1 MLLPRFSTGEGIVK
15 TGTVLSVEDNE
26 DDQFLL
32 QRAWRKAMV
41 SVNLQA
47 VGDGEKAI
55 EYLSGLDKYRDREL
69 FPIPDIILLDLK
81 MPRKNG
87 FEVLEWM
94 SRTLPSERP
103 LVAVFTSSQN
113 SADIQRAY
121 ELGARWYLMKP
132 VDYPELIKLAQ
143 LIGRW
148 FDNPQ
153 GNDISSLPH
162 FRGINSR

>member
-1 MLLPRFSTGEGIVK
+1 VK
-15 TGTVLSVEDNE
+15 TRTVLSVEDNE
-26 DDQFLL
+26 DDQLLL
-32 QRAWRKAMV
+32 QRAWRKAMLHV
-41 SVNLQA
+41 ELQT
-47 VGDGEKAI
+47 VGDGVKAMA
-55 EYLSGLDKYRDREL
+55 YLSGLDKYLDREL
-69 FPIPDIILLDLK
+69 VPIPDIILLDLK

-94 SRTLPSERP
+94 NRTAPQKRP
-103 LVAVFTSSQN
+103 PVAVFTSSQN

-121 ELGARWYLMKP
+121 GLGARWYLMKP
-132 VDYPELIKLAQ
+132 VDYSELIKLAQ

-153 GNDISSLPH
+153 ENDISSSPH